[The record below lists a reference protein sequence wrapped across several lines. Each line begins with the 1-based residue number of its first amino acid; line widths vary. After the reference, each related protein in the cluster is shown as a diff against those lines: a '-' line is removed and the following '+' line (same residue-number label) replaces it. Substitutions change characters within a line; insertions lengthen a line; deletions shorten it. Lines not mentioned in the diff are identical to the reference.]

1 MRDPPEGFYKRL
13 NGSLQKSLYTLWDS
27 IYCLGRSASLY
38 NDEGRASAFLTF
50 LFVAKNKTGFKK
62 YIFYFLLFL
71 SSFFYFFSVFW
82 ILPKFRYIYFMK
94 SKERA
99 GEWISFCV
107 TSSIPL
113 VFCWGGRATFYL
125 FGVAEANE
133 VLAECYSGVQPQRR
147 LIACKWK
154 RFRMDSL

>member
-50 LFVAKNKTGFKK
+50 FYLWLKIKQVSKK

-107 TSSIPL
+107 TSLRYPWYSG
-113 VFCWGGRATFYL
+113 WGGRATFYL

-133 VLAECYSGVQPQRR
+133 VLAECYSSTAAEALDR
-147 LIACKWK
+147 L
-154 RFRMDSL
+154 